1 MENLTGKKILV
12 VEDDFVNQ
20 MLIKHSLGSTGA
32 IFEIAGNGRE
42 AIDILKQKKFD
53 IILMDITMPEMDGF
67 EATTVIRN
75 ELEIITPIIAMT
87 GWSSKEEGDKFSRVG
102 MNGCLAKPF
111 GLDDF
116 YSTLDTILKD
126 IPVSTDNTVADAV
139 VNNPTDVS
147 TVDTNIVTIDLA
159 MLYELA
165 GDDNEY
171 KRTIIEMFL
180 KNMPETI
187 RKMEGAYVAKDW
199 ETLYRTAHYAKS
211 SLSVVQSPE
220 MFEQAYQLEMKA
232 KNEEDPSI
240 LESLLLGFKRQY
252 RHADS
257 FLKAE
262 LQRLG

>member
-1 MENLTGKKILV
+1 MENLIGKKILV

-32 IFEIAGNGRE
+32 LFEIAGNGRE
-42 AIDILKQKKFD
+42 AVEILKQKKYD

-67 EATTVIRN
+67 EATGVIRN
-75 ELEIITPIIAMT
+75 ELEITTPIIAMT
-87 GWSSKEEGDKFSRVG
+87 GWSSKEEGDKFTRVG

-116 YSTLDTILKD
+116 YKTLDTVLKD
-126 IPVSTDNTVADAV
+126 IPVSAADDSIPSINSGTEETA
-139 VNNPTDVS
+139 NLTTNVS
-147 TVDTNIVTIDLA
+147 IDLT

-171 KRTIIEMFL
+171 KKTIIEMFL
-180 KNMPETI
+180 KNMPDTI
-187 RKMEGAYVAKDW
+187 RKMEGAFVSKDW

-211 SLSVVQSPE
+211 SLSVIQSPE
-220 MFEQAYQLEMKA
+220 MFEQAYQLETKA
-232 KNEEDPSI
+232 KNEESPAI
-240 LESLLLGFKRQY
+240 LEQLILGFKKQY
-252 RHADS
+252 RQADS

-262 LQRLG
+262 LQSLG